1 MAEEIAALR
10 TKVSM
15 EDAQFTR
22 SAKSMAADLRQLK
35 SEMNMVKASGKEY
48 ENSMSGMKQQSD
60 ILSRTL
66 TVQQQKLAEIK
77 KRYDES
83 VRVKGADADETKKLA
98 AQYNNV
104 AGQIT
109 RTQTK
114 LKALTAEIKEQ
125 SNPWN
130 QLSQDISAAGDKIH
144 SAGEKM
150 FSTGRS
156 MTVGV
161 TTPILGFGAASVNAA
176 LEFDGAAGKIQAQ
189 LGSTSE
195 RAEELAGISK
205 GLWKDAVANNVSEA
219 SEAIRT
225 ADTLLKGLSNEQL
238 ENVAIGALDLQRAF
252 EYDVKESIRS
262 AKSLVDN
269 FGVDGAK
276 AFDYITVATQKTGDY
291 SNDLLDTINE
301 YSPQFK
307 AAGIDV
313 NGMFNILVQGAQ
325 NGAFNMDKVGDA
337 VKEFNIKAKDGS
349 KTTADGFKA
358 IGLNA
363 DEMAQTIAKGGEDGE
378 RAFMATITALAAVED
393 PVKRNTAGVALFGTQ
408 FEDLESKVISSLD
421 PTKDMLG
428 DVEGATKKAGDAMRD
443 NFGTEALKV
452 WRDLQEELLPVGEQL
467 LDIAEDVMPRIVD
480 MVGGM
485 TDAFSNLSP
494 EMQTSIITIAGITA
508 AAGPA
513 LMGLGGLAQGIGGL
527 VTVSGTLIGAV
538 GGSAGL
544 GATLA
549 TLATGPVGITI
560 GALALLAGGV
570 YAVNKSMEA
579 GKEVNLEHA
588 QSLLDQQQSFEG
600 LIVKYDELR
609 TQNQLTN
616 EQLLRFRDIQSELKT
631 ASSADEIARLKDE
644 AAKLQENSGLSNDE
658 LSEML
663 TLNDEIIAQSPTT
676 SQAFSDK
683 GEAIIEN
690 TDQLHEAN
698 EAMREQLLLELE
710 TQKAKADAKV
720 DENIRA
726 EISAREDLNAKI
738 IEFNNARVEEA
749 AQQYNLDQLK
759 KQQQDAYNSGHKE
772 TGDLMQTQIDNQQ
785 ALVDNQGKQV
795 AIIGDEIQEKQ
806 KSLEQSQQELEKNQQ
821 IYDQMINLQLAQAG
835 INQKGAEGITQLDQS
850 IEKTNN
856 KRNELINV
864 RNEQGG
870 LNAKQEEELANLN
883 DSLNKYNQT
892 KSSIQEIQGE
902 QDAVNGK
909 INAGRKEAGQMSDT
923 LSKSE
928 AKDIKFTGDG
938 YDDAKIISD
947 ETARE
952 TMKKVEVTDYGKAK
966 AITDEAGKSVTKNVS
981 IVQTITQ
988 KIKGAA
994 KTVGGWFGFAGGT
1007 RFAPGGMAWVGEQ
1020 GKELMHTASG
1030 LNWVGEHGKELM
1042 YVPRGAQII
1051 PHGESMRMARAT
1063 EKDYPGYATGTLAAA
1078 SNVTNSLDM
1087 FARYAVSRVRVP
1099 SSEKNTGTVTIDNRN
1114 EFDKVVRELRQV
1126 KGVLNNIL
1134 EKDSNTYLDGKLVS
1148 NQVDRHGLNKLS
1160 SAERGLAT

>member
-48 ENSMSGMKQQSD
+48 ESSLSGMKQQSD

-66 TVQQQKLAEIK
+66 TVQQQKLSEIK

-83 VRVKGADADETKKLA
+83 VRVKGADADATKKLA

-109 RTQTK
+109 RTQTR
-114 LKALTAEIKEQ
+114 LNNLTQEIKEQ

-130 QLSQDISAAGDKIH
+130 ELSRDVNAAGDTINA
-144 SAGEKM
+144 AGQRMYE
-150 FSTGRS
+150 TGRS

-161 TTPILGFGAASVNAA
+161 TTPIIGFGAASVNAA

-189 LGSTSE
+189 MGTTSE
-195 RAEELAGISK
+195 QAEELAGISK
-205 GLWKDAVANNVSEA
+205 GLWKDAIANNVTEA
-219 SEAIRT
+219 SDAIRT
-225 ADTLLKGLSNEQL
+225 ADTLLKGLSDNQL
-238 ENVAIGALDLQRAF
+238 EDVAIGALDIQRAF

-269 FGVDGAK
+269 FGVDGVK
-276 AFDYITVATQKTGDY
+276 AFDYITVAAQKTGDY

-307 AAGIDV
+307 AAGISV
-313 NGMFNILVQGAQ
+313 EGMFNILVQGAE

-363 DEMAQTIAKGGEDGE
+363 DDMAQAIANGGKEGE
-378 RAFMATITALAAVED
+378 RAFMATVTALAAVED
-393 PVKRNTAGVALFGTQ
+393 PVKRNIAGVALFGTQ
-408 FEDLESKVISSLD
+408 FEDLEADVISSLD

-428 DVEGATKKAGDAMRD
+428 EVEGATKKAGDAMRD
-443 NFGTEALKV
+443 NFGTKALKV
-452 WRDLQEELLPVGEQL
+452 WRDLQEELLPVGEEL
-467 LDIAEDVMPRIVD
+467 LDIADGVLPKVVD

-494 EMQTSIITIAGITA
+494 EMQTAVITIAGITA

-513 LMGLGGLAQGIGGL
+513 LVGIGGLAQGIGGL
-527 VTVSGTLIGAV
+527 VSVSGTVIGAI
-538 GGSAGL
+538 GGTAGL

-549 TLATGPVGITI
+549 TFATGPVGITV
-560 GALALLAGGV
+560 GALALLGGGI
-570 YAVNKSMEA
+570 YAVTQSVEKS
-579 GKEVNLEHA
+579 KEVNLENA
-588 QSLLDQQQSFEG
+588 KSMIEQQQTFEG
-600 LIVKYDELR
+600 MIGKYEELR
-609 TQNQLTN
+609 NQNQLTN
-616 EQLLRFRDIQSELKT
+616 EQLLRFRDIQAELKT

-644 AAKLQENSGLSNDE
+644 AAGLQEKSGLSNDE

-663 TLNDEIIAQSPTT
+663 GLNDKIIEQSPST

-683 GEAIIEN
+683 GQAIIEN

-698 EAMREQLLLELE
+698 AAMREQLLLELE

-726 EISAREDLNAKI
+726 EIKAREDLNAKI
-738 IEFNNARVEEA
+738 IEFNNSRVEEA
-749 AQQYNLDQLK
+749 AQQYNLEQLK
-759 KQQQDAYNSGHKE
+759 KQQQDAYNAGHKE
-772 TGDLMQTQIDNQQ
+772 TAQMMETQITSQE
-785 ALVDNQGKQV
+785 ALVAQKGQQVAKIAEEIQGKQS
-795 AIIGDEIQEKQ
+795 
-806 KSLEQSQQELEKNQQ
+806 SLQQSQQELEKTQQ
-821 IYDQMINLQLAQAG
+821 IYAEMINLQLAQAG
-835 INQKGAEGITQLDQS
+835 INQKGAEGIAQLDQS
-850 IEKTNN
+850 IEKTNA
-856 KRNELINV
+856 KRSELINV

-870 LNAKQEEELANLN
+870 LNAKQEEELENLN
-883 DSLNKYNQT
+883 SSLNKYNQT

-902 QDAVNGK
+902 QDGVNSK
-909 INAGRKEAGQMSDT
+909 ISAGRKEAGQMSDT

-938 YDDAKIISD
+938 YEDAKIISD
-947 ETARE
+947 ETARG
-952 TMKKVEVTDYGKAK
+952 TMKKVDVTDYGKAK
-966 AITDEAGKSVTKNVS
+966 AITDEADKDVTKNVN
-981 IVQTITQ
+981 IIQTIT
-988 KIKGAA
+988 KKVKGAVS
-994 KTVGGWFGFAGGT
+994 TVGDWLGFAGGT
-1007 RFAPGGMAWVGEQ
+1007 RYAPGGMAWVGEQ
-1020 GKELMHTASG
+1020 GKELMYTASG
-1030 LNWVGEHGKELM
+1030 LNWVGEKGKELM
-1042 YVPRGAQII
+1042 YVPQGAQII
-1051 PHGESMRMARAT
+1051 PHGESMRMARAA
-1063 EKDYPGYATGTLAAA
+1063 EKEYPGYAGGTPAAA
-1078 SNVTNSLDM
+1078 ANVTNALDL
-1087 FARYAVSRVRVP
+1087 FSRYAVSRIEMPQSQQIPNVSINER
-1099 SSEKNTGTVTIDNRN
+1099 DNR
-1114 EFDKVVRELRQV
+1114 EELLELRKQNTLLT
-1126 KGVLNNIL
+1126 KLL
-1134 EKDSNTYLDGKLVS
+1134 EKDSNMYLNGRLIS
-1148 NQVDRHGLNKLS
+1148 NEMDNIGVNKLS
-1160 SAERGLAT
+1160 AAERSLAQ

>member
-83 VRVKGADADETKKLA
+83 VRVKGVDADETKKLA

-109 RTQTK
+109 RTQTRMD
-114 LKALTAEIKEQ
+114 ALTAEIKEQ

-130 QLSQDISAAGDKIH
+130 QLSQDVSAAGDKIH
-144 SAGEKM
+144 SAGQKM
-150 FSTGRS
+150 FGTGRN

-161 TTPILGFGAASVNAA
+161 TTPIVGFGAASVNAA

-189 LGSTSE
+189 MGTTAD

-219 SEAIRT
+219 SNAIRT

-269 FGVDGAK
+269 FGVDGVK
-276 AFDYITVATQKTGDY
+276 AFDYVTVAAQKTGDY

-307 AAGIDV
+307 AAGISV
-313 NGMFNILVQGAQ
+313 EGMFNILVQGAQ

-363 DEMAQTIAKGGEDGE
+363 DEMAQAIAKGGEDGE
-378 RAFMATITALAAVED
+378 RAFMATVTALASVED
-393 PVKRNTAGVALFGTQ
+393 PVKRNIAGVALFGTQ

-428 DVEGATKKAGDAMRD
+428 DVEGATKKAGDAMRN

-452 WRDLQEELLPVGEQL
+452 WRDLQEELLPVGEEL
-467 LDIAEDVMPRIVD
+467 LDIAEDVMPRVVD

-513 LMGLGGLAQGIGGL
+513 LMGIGGLAQGIGGL
-527 VTVSGTLIGAV
+527 ITVGGTLIGAL
-538 GGSAGL
+538 GGTAGL

-549 TLATGPVGITI
+549 TFATGPVGITV
-560 GALALLAGGV
+560 GALALLGGGV
-570 YAVNKSMEA
+570 YAVTQSVEKS
-579 GKEVNLEHA
+579 KEVNLDHA
-588 QSLLDQQQSFEG
+588 KSLLEQQQSFEG
-600 LIVKYDELR
+600 MIVKYEELR
-609 TQNQLTN
+609 NQNQLTN
-616 EQLLRFRDIQSELKT
+616 EQLLRFRDIQAELKT

-644 AAKLQENSGLSNDE
+644 AAGLQEKSGLTNGE
-658 LSEML
+658 LSKML
-663 TLNDEIIAQSPTT
+663 ELNDEIISQTPET

-683 GEAIIEN
+683 GQSIIEN
-690 TDQLHEAN
+690 TDQLQEAN
-698 EAMREQLLLELE
+698 EVMREQLMLELE

-720 DENIRA
+720 DENIRD
-726 EISAREDLNAKI
+726 EIKAREDLNAKI
-738 IEFNNARVEEA
+738 IEFNNTRVEEA
-749 AQQYNLDQLK
+749 AEQYNLNQLK
-759 KQQQDAYNSGHKE
+759 KQQQEAYAAGE
-772 TGDLMQTQIDNQQ
+772 EGIAFQLGTQITTQE
-785 ALVDNQGKQV
+785 ALVDQKGKQV
-795 AIIGDEIQEKQ
+795 AKIAEEIQGKQTSLQ
-806 KSLEQSQQELEKNQQ
+806 KSQEELEKTQQ
-821 IYDQMINLQLAQAG
+821 IYGEMINLQLAQAG
-835 INQKGAEGITQLDQS
+835 INAKGAEGITQLDQS
-850 IEKTNN
+850 IEKSIN
-856 KRNELINV
+856 KRNELINIS
-864 RNEQGG
+864 NEQGG
-870 LNAKQEEELANLN
+870 LNDKQRTELENLN
-883 DSLNKYNQT
+883 SSIQKYKDT

-909 INAGRKEAGQMSDT
+909 ISAGRKEAGQMSDT

-928 AKDIKFTGDG
+928 AKDIRFTGDG
-938 YDDAKIISD
+938 YEDAKIISD
-947 ETARE
+947 ETARG

-966 AITDEAGKSVTKNVS
+966 SISDEAGKDVDKTVTIWAKV
-981 IVQTITQ
+981 
-988 KIKGAA
+988 KGA
-994 KTVGGWFGFAGGT
+994 VGKVGDWLGFAGGT
-1007 RFAPGGMAWVGEQ
+1007 RYAPGGMAWVGEQ
-1020 GKELMHTASG
+1020 GKELMHTANG
-1030 LNWVGEHGKELM
+1030 LNWVGEQGKELM

-1051 PHGESMRMARAT
+1051 PHGESMRMARAA

-1099 SSEKNTGTVTIDNRN
+1099 SREQNTGAVTIDNRN

-1134 EKDSNTYLDGKLVS
+1134 AKDTNTYLDGKLVS
-1148 NQVDRHGLNKLS
+1148 DQVDRHGLNKLS